1 MPMEQRKRKAR
12 EKMDQENKKSQKFE
26 KAKSQAS
33 LLQFFKKT
41 TTELYGTWNITIQMN
56 TDVKMT
62 NNYSSTESQVLS
74 QQNKLKTFAVAKLL
88 QL

>member
-1 MPMEQRKRKAR
+1 M
-12 EKMDQENKKSQKFE
+12 
-26 KAKSQAS
+26 S

-41 TTELYGTWNITIQMN
+41 TTELYGTWNITIQLN
-56 TDVKMT
+56 KDVKMS
-62 NNYSSTESQVLS
+62 NNYSSTESQVQS